1 MKLKRNILLSGFF
14 TALVVFNSCST
25 DELETKPTGSEP
37 KVKHGKVDPSVIAND
52 SLSKKFTPRLT
63 PRELLENFTYCQ
75 DNAESE
81 LMCKFYTAKAICDYF
96 GINDFKKGE
105 IYVDYEKIID
115 EVKDNPDWENL
126 GEATDQ
132 KNLEQ
137 AQILANRGKATI
149 AIDIKS
155 KYGHVV
161 LITKGTLEKAHN
173 WKGLMAP
180 TCASFFMVKNV
191 KSFINKSLAYAY
203 STPEGVYLYSKK

>member
-1 MKLKRNILLSGFF
+1 MHSIG
-14 TALVVFNSCST
+14 A
-25 DELETKPTGSEP
+25 EP
-37 KVKHGKVDPSVIAND
+37 KVKHGKVDTSFIAND
-52 SLSKKFTPRLT
+52 SLSKKFFPRLS

-75 DNAESE
+75 DNAESD
-81 LMCKFYTAKAICDYF
+81 LMCKFYISKAICDYF
-96 GINDFKKGE
+96 GISDFKKGE
-105 IYVDYEKIID
+105 IYLDYENIID
-115 EVKDNPDWENL
+115 VVSNNDQWENL

-137 AQILANRGKATI
+137 AQILANRGNATI
-149 AIDIKS
+149 AIDTKS

>member
-1 MKLKRNILLSGFF
+1 MNFKRNILLSGFF
-14 TALVVFNSCST
+14 IAVIALNSCT
-25 DELETKPTGSEP
+25 TEELDSAPTNSEP

-52 SLSKKFTPRLT
+52 SLSKNFLPRLT

-75 DNAESE
+75 DNAETE

-105 IYVDYEKIID
+105 IYLDYEKIID
-115 EVKDNPDWENL
+115 EVKNNADWENI

-149 AIDIKS
+149 AIDTKS
-155 KYGHVV
+155 RYGHVV
-161 LITKGTLEKAHN
+161 LITKGKLEKAHN
-173 WKGLMAP
+173 WKGLMVP

-191 KSFINKSLAYAY
+191 KSFINKSIAYAY
-203 STPEGVYLYSKK
+203 STPEGVYLYTKK